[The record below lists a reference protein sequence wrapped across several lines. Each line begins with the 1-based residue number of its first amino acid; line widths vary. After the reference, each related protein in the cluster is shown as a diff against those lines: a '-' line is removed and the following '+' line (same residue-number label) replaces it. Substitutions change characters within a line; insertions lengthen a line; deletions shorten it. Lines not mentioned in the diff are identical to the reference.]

1 MKLNK
6 NPESHA
12 PNLAYKQP
20 TNLTLLSLL
29 ALPYCKCCYLDLLA
43 H

>member
-20 TNLTLLSLL
+20 TNLTLSLL